1 MKNFTVRMLTRTA
14 LLLALC
20 VGVQQFKNL
29 SQFITGPL
37 VNAIL
42 IIAALYV
49 GFLGAAAIAIL
60 SPVFAL
66 LIAPSPILQAIPQMT
81 ILIAVGNLI
90 IVLLA
95 WLFRRKLLP
104 VGLVIGSGLK
114 ALSLWGGVQLII
126 LPMFS
131 SALKPPMIPALSA
144 AFSVNQLITALTGS
158 LIAWL
163 VWLRLKK
170 TADAQVAQ

>member
-49 GFLGAAAIAIL
+49 GFLGGAAVAIL

-66 LIAPSPILQAIPQMT
+66 LIAPSPILQAIPQMV
-81 ILIAVGNLI
+81 ILIAAGNLV
-90 IVLLA
+90 IVLLS
-95 WLFRRKLLP
+95 WLFRRRLLP
-104 VGLVIGSGLK
+104 AGLIVGSGLK
-114 ALSLWGGVQLII
+114 TLALWGGVQLVI
-126 LPMFS
+126 LPMFGG
-131 SALKPPMIPALSA
+131 ALKPPQVTALSA
-144 AFSVNQLITALTGS
+144 AFSVNQLITALIGS
-158 LIAWL
+158 ALAWL
-163 VWLRLKK
+163 VWQRLKK
-170 TADAQVAQ
+170 TRDAQIMA